1 MYRGQ
6 QRKVKGMRA
15 GAGGK
20 QEKKHEI
27 EKRREEEED
36 RKRERQ
42 MGDQVKRTFAER
54 QR

>member
-1 MYRGQ
+1 M
-6 QRKVKGMRA
+6 KGIRA

-20 QEKKHEI
+20 EEKEHEI
-27 EKRREEEED
+27 EKRREEEGD
-36 RKRERQ
+36 RQRERQ